1 MFAAMPLSL
10 RRLLPALILA
20 APSLGLVALP
30 GTAAAAEPAVAFGT
44 KHAVALRTNGDVL
57 TWGDNVYCQLGRAS
71 STNAEGRPQVVLR
84 NAKEITATGDH
95 TLAVTIDG
103 KVYAWG
109 SNPSGA
115 LGIGTGNDQC
125 EGPALVDLGGKIAA
139 HVATGV
145 DFSVVVTTTGDLLCA
160 GDNEMGQC
168 PPAGRDD
175 ALKFVPVGIAEI
187 AGRVVSAKAGAYHV
201 LALTRDGR
209 LFAFGRGRDGQLGT
223 GTTTGGA
230 GYAATMSDVVS
241 YGAGIWHSVAVKAD
255 GSAWAWGND
264 SKSQLCDGATVNRPT
279 PSRIDLPAGY
289 GTVTAVAVGAH
300 GTMLK
305 TADGSLYVCGDNQFF
320 ALGVDAAPIV
330 PRPSKVA
337 APAVVKGAVIATG
350 GYYGAI
356 SPDGCAL
363 RFTGQSDHG
372 IVGVQANTKA
382 FVQRAEPSLCA
393 PPPPAPLADLVREW
407 AKGGASGCWAT
418 RVEEA
423 AATRPR
429 FAPYRQAMLA
439 VEEIVKK
446 NAAFLDAPQPVR
458 MRTQF
463 SAGPDETGGA
473 RIHIKSVPERK
484 GDGTRVWANGCEVI
498 PQIDRIGGPIGQLS
512 VFFNTDASGQFI
524 DANGQAP
531 RRTGTVGG
539 YPEYNGT
546 VLITKDGRL
555 PWIPLTLADKLDAE
569 GAKRSRALADYTAE
583 QARATPPDLAAAERA
598 AAMMRPSDPAGAD
611 KYLQTVRETIQE
623 LARQQK
629 EVIPARIAF
638 LKKQVDVYQAYRASF
653 TPEQLRAPAVWGDPS
668 GEAKKKLDA
677 RISELRSLTP
687 DEQRQVDDWGR
698 ESRALELQARTNA
711 ADAAKLRAQSNELSL
726 KARALRNTRMERAS
740 LPMEAATAEY
750 ELTNL
755 RPGDADHAMGV
766 KADPA
771 FPDMKD
777 PLRIQMITVMF
788 SFQQDPRTTPAQGWG
803 QRIKDSFDFAALAG
817 LIR

>member
-1 MFAAMPLSL
+1 M
-10 RRLLPALILA
+10 
-20 APSLGLVALP
+20 
-30 GTAAAAEPAVAFGT
+30 AAAAEPAVAFGI

-57 TWGDNVYCQLGRAS
+57 TWGDNVFCQLGRAS
-71 STNAEGRPQVVLR
+71 STNAAGPQVVLR
-84 NAKEITATGDH
+84 NAKEITASGEH
-95 TLAVTIDG
+95 TLAVTTDG

-109 SNPSGA
+109 ANPSGA
-115 LGIGTGNDQC
+115 LGLGTGNDQC

-145 DFSVVVTTTGDLLCA
+145 DFTVVVTTTGDLLCA

-168 PPAGRDD
+168 PPAGRND
-175 ALKFVPVGIAEI
+175 ALKFVPVGITEL
-187 AGRVVSAKAGAYHV
+187 AGRVVSVKAGAYHV

-209 LFAFGRGRDGQLGT
+209 LYGFGRGRDGQLGT
-223 GTTTGGA
+223 GATTNGG
-230 GYAATMSDVVS
+230 GYVATLTDVVS

-279 PSRIDLPAGY
+279 PARIELPAGS
-289 GTVTAVAVGAH
+289 GNVTAVAAGAH
-300 GTMLK
+300 GTMVK
-305 TADGSLYVCGDNQFF
+305 TTDGSLYACGDNQFG

-330 PRPSKVA
+330 PRLVKLAV
-337 APAVVKGAVIATG
+337 PAIRGSVITTF

-372 IVGVQANTKA
+372 IVGAQANTKA

-418 RVEEA
+418 RVEED

-429 FAPYRQAMLA
+429 FAPYRQVMLA
-439 VEEIVKK
+439 VEEILKK
-446 NAAFLDAPQPVR
+446 NAAFLDAPEPVR

-512 VFFNTDASGQFI
+512 IFVNTGGGQFI
-524 DANGQAP
+524 DGNGQTP
-531 RRTGTVGG
+531 KRTGTVGG
-539 YPEYNGT
+539 YPEYNGI
-546 VLITKDGRL
+546 VLVTKNGRL
-555 PWIPLTLADKLDAE
+555 PWIPLTLADKLDVE
-569 GAKRSRALADYTAE
+569 GAKRDRALTEYMAG

-598 AAMMRPSDPAGAD
+598 AQMMRPSDPAGAD

-638 LKKQVDVYQAYRASF
+638 LKKQVEMYQAYRAGF

-668 GEAKKKLDA
+668 GEGKKKLDA
-677 RISELRSLTP
+677 RIVELRSLTP

-726 KARALRNTRMERAS
+726 KARALRNASMERAS
-740 LPMEAATAEY
+740 LPMQAATAEY
-750 ELTNL
+750 ELTSL

-766 KADPA
+766 KADPT

-777 PLRIQMITVMF
+777 AMRIQMITVMF
-788 SFQQDPRTTPAQGWG
+788 SFQQDPRRATGPGWG
-803 QRIKDSFDFAALAG
+803 QRIQDSFDFAALAG